1 MPSLSSGQPALPP
14 PSPTPINSNLE
25 LRGFFKYA
33 GAWHFAIFDKV
44 KNKGFW
50 LKKGESF
57 DNGKVQ
63 IESFNPET
71 SVVKMK
77 GGQTLTLKASEH
89 KVMPVPSAQPVKK
102 TNPTPPKNLQSVYL
116 LPVICHALSSAAKTI
131 GCSSLIYFL
140 DSMIAEDKEVSEEKV
155 ESKSHLPELELHLE
169 RSHGLVA

>member
-1 MPSLSSGQPALPP
+1 MVKPAPVLP

-25 LRGFFKYA
+25 LRGFLNMLGFGTLLYS
-33 GAWHFAIFDKV
+33 DKV
-44 KNKGFW
+44 KNSDFW

-102 TNPTPPKNLQSVYL
+102 TNLIPSQNLQSV
-116 LPVICHALSSAAKTI
+116 T
-131 GCSSLIYFL
+131 YF
-140 DSMIAEDKEVSEEKV
+140 E
-155 ESKSHLPELELHLE
+155 
-169 RSHGLVA
+169 

>member
-1 MPSLSSGQPALPP
+1 MRPGSQNAKPPTVVKPAPPP

-102 TNPTPPKNLQSVYL
+102 TSPTPPKKSPVRLPTSSNLPRVKIPPRKPSVAR
-116 LPVICHALSSAAKTI
+116 P
-131 GCSSLIYFL
+131 
-140 DSMIAEDKEVSEEKV
+140 
-155 ESKSHLPELELHLE
+155 
-169 RSHGLVA
+169 